1 MPVKCPICETENS
14 EETAECVNCGKILFT
29 EADLLEDVEPVAG
42 LEQTLHDPMESA
54 TGPIAAIAEL
64 EQTMVAR
71 KDLKVP
77 EEQVPGVERTQIQE
91 DPEAPVLWI
100 AGNVDLDRGRELDDG
115 VRTPAPQ
122 DTGVCPWC
130 NAPATGAVCDN
141 CGRRKSRYSAPPA
154 AAQQAARASGE
165 DGVLCPACFARVPA
179 GPRCI
184 ECGVPIVVTEAV

>member
-1 MPVKCPICETENS
+1 MPVKCAICETENS
-14 EETAECVNCGKILFT
+14 DDTAECVNCGKILFSD
-29 EADLLEDVEPVAG
+29 ADLMEDVLPIDG
-42 LEQTLHDPMESA
+42 LEQTIHDPLESA
-54 TGPIAAIAEL
+54 TGPIAVIAEL

-77 EEQVPGVERTQIQE
+77 EEHVPDVQYTQIQE
-91 DPEAPVLWI
+91 DPEAPVYWI

-141 CGRRKSRYSAPPA
+141 CGRRKSRYTTPPA
-154 AAQQAARASGE
+154 AAAAAPSRTTD
-165 DGVLCPACFARVPA
+165 DGVLCPACFARVPS

-184 ECGVPIVVTEAV
+184 ECGVPF